1 MNKNK
6 IPTAALLALL
16 FSTAAQAETHEV
28 KMLNRSAAG
37 SMVYEPDFV
46 KLSPGDSIRF
56 IATHNGHNAASLPS
70 VMPAGATP
78 FKGKI
83 NEQLQVT
90 FDQPGFYAIQCIP
103 HLAMGMVMLVQV
115 VGGDQP
121 APVFPADLPPAA
133 SQRLSAIV
141 QRALLA
147 Q

>member
-1 MNKNK
+1 MNK
-6 IPTAALLALL
+6 ISTVVLLALL
-16 FSTAAQAETHEV
+16 SGTAAQAETHEV

-46 KLSPGDSIRF
+46 KLAPGDSIQF
-56 IATHNGHNAASLPS
+56 IATHNGHNAASLTS

-83 NEQLQVT
+83 NQQLQVT

-121 APVFPADLPPAA
+121 APVIPAELPPAA
-133 SQRLSAIV
+133 SQRLNAIA
-141 QRALLA
+141 QRELPG

>member
-1 MNKNK
+1 MNK
-6 IPTAALLALL
+6 IPTLALLALL
-16 FSTAAQAETHEV
+16 FSATAQAETHEV
-28 KMLNRSAAG
+28 QMLNRSATG

-46 KLSPGDSIRF
+46 KLAPGDSIRF
-56 IATHNGHNAASLPS
+56 IATHNGHNAASLPG

-83 NEQLQVT
+83 NEPLQVT

-115 VGGDQP
+115 GEAGQP
-121 APVFPADLPPAA
+121 APVIPAELPPLA
-133 SQRLSAIV
+133 SQRLNAIV
-141 QRALLA
+141 QRDLLT